1 MTQTLGRA
9 QGMLSGFTTGQRA
22 VIAVAVVALA
32 LGGFGLSKW
41 ASTPSMTV
49 LYGNLSGTDASAVV
63 EQLQAQGVQYEL
75 ANGGTSVMVPQSQVD
90 ALRVGLAGKNL
101 PAGDTGGWSLLD
113 KQGMTSTDFQQNMA
127 YQRAIEGELS
137 KTLQAMTGV
146 RTAIVHV
153 AIPKKD
159 VFTTGTDKPTAS
171 VLLSLQPGTTLSRVQ
186 VRSVTHLVAG
196 SVPSLD
202 VDHVT
207 VSDAEGTLLSAPGKG
222 EGGGGLKGQ
231 TGSEN
236 DEQTAQYEDRLAA
249 SAQAMLDKVLGPGR
263 AVVRVSAALNF
274 DSTETTTEA
283 HTAKKPLVDSE
294 KTASEE
300 YTGGAGGTAAP
311 LGVTWPTLA
320 PGAGAAGGGNYV
332 KKERTVDNAIDTTVT
347 KAVLAPGTPKRITA
361 AVVLDAKA
369 AGALDEAQVR
379 QLVANAIGIDP
390 RRGDAVQVDK
400 LAFDTTAA
408 ATAQKELEAAEAA
421 QKQAGYLDLGTKAG
435 LALLVLIAL
444 IVAVRRRSKAPRVD
458 VMARDLPSDNAFLL
472 AQEMQTAIAAG
483 HLGGQPALTSQ
494 AEDAGRQ
501 RDRLRDEVSAFVDSQ
516 PDDIAQLVQGWLSQ
530 RKG

>member
-9 QGMLSGFTTGQRA
+9 QGMLSGFTAGQRA
-22 VIAVAVVALA
+22 VIGVAVVALM
-32 LGGFGLSKW
+32 LGAFGLSKW

-101 PAGDTGGWSLLD
+101 PAGDAGGWSLLD

-202 VDHVT
+202 VDEVT
-207 VSDAEGTLLSAPGKG
+207 VSDAEGTLLSAPGKDG
-222 EGGGGLKGQ
+222 AGAKEMAS
-231 TGSEN
+231 SEN
-236 DEQTAQYEDRLAA
+236 DEQTAAFEDRLAA

-283 HTAKKPLVDSE
+283 HSAKKPLVDSE
-294 KTASEE
+294 KTSSEE
-300 YTGGAGGTAAP
+300 YIGGAAGAGAP
-311 LGVTWPTLA
+311 LGTTWPTLA

-347 KAVLAPGTPKRITA
+347 KAVGAPGTPKRITA
-361 AVVLDAKA
+361 AVVLDAKT
-369 AGALDEAQVR
+369 AGSLDAAQVR

-435 LALLVLIAL
+435 LGLLVLIAL
-444 IVAVRRRSKAPRVD
+444 IVAMRRRPKAPRVD
-458 VMARDLPSDNAFLL
+458 VTARDLPSDSAFLL

-483 HLGGQPALTSQ
+483 HLGGQPALTSSV
-494 AEDAGRQ
+494 EDAGRQ